1 MKLHFPIKD
10 INKGIEE
17 LKSAKTPP
25 TNYDWDKRETVPCE
39 LAFMLVGDQGVY
51 LMPNTKD
58 GKHNSKRGEDGGNF
72 VIYANECDPTK
83 MEFDDWWANKNAS
96 FGGDDGAEFIAMTE
110 IESLINGLGD
120 DKHLVIE
127 LSAVKF
133 EMSHD

>member
-10 INKGIEE
+10 IKTGIEE

-25 TNYDWDKRETVPCE
+25 TNYDWDKRETVSCE

-58 GKHNSKRGEDGGNF
+58 GKHNTKRGEDEGNF

-110 IESLINGLGD
+110 IESIINGLD
-120 DKHLVIE
+120 DNKHLVIE

-133 EMSHD
+133 EISHD